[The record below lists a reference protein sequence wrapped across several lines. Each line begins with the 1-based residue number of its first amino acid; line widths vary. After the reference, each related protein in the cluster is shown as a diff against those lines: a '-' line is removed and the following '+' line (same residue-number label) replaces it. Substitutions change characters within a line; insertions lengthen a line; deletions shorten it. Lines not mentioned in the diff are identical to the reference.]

1 VSHER
6 KISPKQTAGK
16 LLVRGK
22 IRLRKVEHIKFEGH
36 VTLNEGE

>member
-6 KISPKQTAGK
+6 KISPEQTAGK

-22 IRLRKVEHIKFEGH
+22 IRLPKVEHPEFEGH
-36 VTLNEGE
+36 VTLNEDE